1 MKTCRNISLRT
12 KNVHLMLFYSNR
24 RRSPVSVFVSQAQ
37 QHLDLNTSARVL
49 SKLCIPN
56 VMTESVPNRPL
67 DYYTCA
73 FRKSKMSRW
82 VNFCKQLD
90 QITAACFA
98 ECTLFFR
105 FLGWEDH
112 DTYFT
117 NTQRHRVVSNTSVTI
132 VVYWMYQMYIW
143 TNRLRVL
150 FQVYEILARTAYGKR
165 KKAEVGVD
173 RLLNE
178 GAYTAAF
185 PLHEVSYF

>member
-1 MKTCRNISLRT
+1 MKTCRNFSLRT

-82 VNFCKQLD
+82 VNFCNQLD

-98 ECTLFFR
+98 ECTPFFR

-112 DTYFT
+112 DAYFT

-132 VVYWMYQMYIW
+132 AVY
-143 TNRLRVL
+143 
-150 FQVYEILARTAYGKR
+150 
-165 KKAEVGVD
+165 
-173 RLLNE
+173 
-178 GAYTAAF
+178 
-185 PLHEVSYF
+185 